1 LVFSNKRD
9 FCEEFLQEEIQ
20 NIMKKN
26 YFKLIIAAF
35 IISSVSLGIQSCST
49 DEETINSIIPT
60 GIAQDPNNFKGEVTN
75 GEVVTLDPTKVY
87 VMNGSVKVKNGGKL
101 VIPAGIRIVATA
113 GADSYILV
121 EQGGQ
126 IFANGTAGSPVMLMS
141 ATAAPGNWGGLII
154 CGKAPINTGA
164 SGTSEI
170 GNSPYGGTDAV
181 DNSGIL
187 NYVKIENAGAP
198 FGTDKKF
205 NGLSLFG
212 VGSGTRV
219 ENVALFNTADDGI
232 EIYGGTVAVAN
243 IVSIGNTNNAFSFKD
258 GWVGT
263 ASNIFTKRRTDGTGN
278 NGIKG
283 INNVTNPDASPRS
296 NPTIK
301 NTTIIGGNDTGE
313 TNAVRLSSGAQATV
327 ENFVISSWKTGFNLE
342 SDATVTYFNG
352 QSKIKDI
359 LFNANVATKASA
371 TSSAGTA
378 VTILANTY
386 TEKTDANGA
395 GNGENTPTWAIGWSG
410 LQ

>member
-1 LVFSNKRD
+1 
-9 FCEEFLQEEIQ
+9 
-20 NIMKKN
+20 MKKN

-35 IISSVSLGIQSCST
+35 IVSSVSFSVQSCDT

-75 GEVVTLDPTKVY
+75 GEVVTLDATKVY
-87 VMNGSVKVKNGGKL
+87 TMNGSVKVKNGGKL
-101 VIPAGIRIVATA
+101 VIPAGTRIIATA

-121 EQGGQ
+121 EQAGQ
-126 IFANGTAGSPVMLMS
+126 IFANGTAGSPVLFTS
-141 ATAAPGNWGGLII
+141 TTAEAGNWGGLII

-164 SGTSEI
+164 SGMSEI
-170 GNSPYGGTDAV
+170 GNAAYGGTDVA
-181 DNSGIL
+181 DNSGVL
-187 NYVKIENAGAP
+187 NYVKIEYAGAT
-198 FGTDKKF
+198 FGTSKKF

-212 VGSGTRV
+212 IGNATRV
-219 ENVALFNTADDGI
+219 ESVALLNTADDGI
-232 EIYGGTVAVAN
+232 EIYGGTAAVSN
-243 IVSIGNTNNAFSFKD
+243 IVSIGNTNNALSFKD

-263 ASNIFTKRRTDGTGN
+263 ATNIFTKRKSDGTGN

-283 INNVTNPDASPRS
+283 INNATNPDASPQS

-301 NTTIIGGNDTGE
+301 NATIIGGNDNGE

-327 ENFVISSWKTGFNLE
+327 ENVVISNWKTGFNLE

-359 LFNANVATKASA
+359 LFNANVTTKASA
-371 TSSAGTA
+371 TSTAGTA

-386 TEKTDANGA
+386 TEKTDATGA
-395 GNGENTPTWAIGWSG
+395 GNKENIPTWAIGWSG
-410 LQ
+410 L